1 MLNEFLV
8 LGRVPGTN
16 FQITFYEMA
25 LALDI
30 CLVIYLMH
38 RRYVFSRI
46 VHRIVNYYWSVYI
59 LLLTEK
65 GQQLS
70 LRLQG

>member
-16 FQITFYEMA
+16 FQITFNE
-25 LALDI
+25 LALLFDTGLLFFALERYHQI
-30 CLVIYLMH
+30 TQKIRYYRLYFHLLM
-38 RRYVFSRI
+38 
-46 VHRIVNYYWSVYI
+46 SVK
-59 LLLTEK
+59 K

-70 LRLQG
+70 LVL

>member
-16 FQITFYEMA
+16 FFITFNEMLLLLDVCLTVFLLHKKQI
-25 LALDI
+25 LAKATVWL
-30 CLVIYLMH
+30 
-38 RRYVFSRI
+38 
-46 VHRIVNYYWSVYI
+46 NYYWLYAHLYLS
-59 LLLTEK
+59 TKK

-70 LRLQG
+70 LPV